1 MSTKITPGEATE
13 GAADSGHEDSA
24 PIVEMRDIHKSFG
37 SIQALSGVNLEIKSN
52 EIMGLVGDNGAGK
65 STLIKT
71 LVGIHKQDEGAIL
84 IDGQNVEITSPR
96 AAREHGISTVY
107 QDLAMVDELS
117 MAANTFLGRPLTKS
131 FAGVFE
137 IIDWDRMEE
146 EASRVM
152 KENLNLDIDPEKR
165 VEFLSGGER
174 QAVAINRALVT
185 DPELVI
191 LDEPT
196 SALSTESADRVME
209 LIRQLKQEGLAV
221 LIVSHNLDEIFSLTD
236 RVTVIAN
243 GQNVGTARTDN
254 VNREDVVQMMVS
266 TEVPEHLQG

>member
-1 MSTKITPGEATE
+1 MSTEATPDTAPE
-13 GAADSGHEDSA
+13 IVDDDPD
-24 PIVEMRDIHKSFG
+24 PIVEMQNIHKSFG
-37 SIQALSGVNLEIKSN
+37 SIQALSGVDLKIREN

-71 LVGIHKQDEGAIL
+71 LVGIHDQDDGSIFINGQVVD
-84 IDGQNVEITSPR
+84 IDSPR
-96 AAREHGISTVY
+96 DAREHGISTVY

-117 MAANTFLGRPLTKS
+117 MAANTFLGRPPTKS

-137 IIDWDRMEE
+137 LIDWDRMED
-146 EASRVM
+146 EAARMMS
-152 KENLNLDIDPEKR
+152 ENLNLDINPSKR
-165 VEFLSGGER
+165 VELLSGCER

-209 LIRQLKQEGLAV
+209 LIRQLKAKGLSV
-221 LIVSHNLDEIFSLTD
+221 LVVSHNLDEIFSLTD
-236 RVTVIAN
+236 RTTVIAN
-243 GQNVGTARTDN
+243 GRNVSTVETAAVDRS
-254 VNREDVVQMMVS
+254 DVVQMMVS
-266 TEVPEHLQG
+266 MEVPEHLQE

>member
-1 MSTKITPGEATE
+1 MSTETTHGETPDIDGEDPE
-13 GAADSGHEDSA
+13 
-24 PIVEMRDIHKSFG
+24 PIVEMRNISKSFG
-37 SIQALSGVNLEIKSN
+37 NIQALSGVGLEIGEN

-71 LVGIHKQDEGAIL
+71 LVGIHEQDEGSIF
-84 IDGQNVEITSPR
+84 INGEVVDVGSPR
-96 AAREHGISTVY
+96 EARKHGISTVY

-117 MAANTFLGRPLTKS
+117 MAANTFLGRPPTKS

-137 IIDWDRMEE
+137 IIDWDRMED
-146 EASRVM
+146 EAARMMSD
-152 KENLNLDIDPEKR
+152 NLNLELDPAKR
-165 VEFLSGGER
+165 VELLSGGER

-209 LIRQLKQEGLAV
+209 LVRQLKNKGLSV
-221 LIVSHNLDEIFSLTD
+221 LVVSHNLDEIFSLTD
-236 RVTVIAN
+236 RITVIAN
-243 GQNVGTARTDN
+243 GQNVSTVKTDD
-254 VNREDVVQMMVS
+254 VDRSDVVQMMIS
-266 TEVPEHLQG
+266 TEVPEHLQE

>member
-1 MSTKITPGEATE
+1 MSTETTPNETPDIGDQDPE
-13 GAADSGHEDSA
+13 
-24 PIVEMRDIHKSFG
+24 PVVEMQNIHKSFG
-37 SIQALSGVNLEIKSN
+37 SIQALSGVDLEICEN

-71 LVGIHKQDEGAIL
+71 LVGIHTQNEGTVVINGEAVDI
-84 IDGQNVEITSPR
+84 NSPR
-96 AAREHGISTVY
+96 DARKHGISTVY

-117 MAANTFLGRPLTKS
+117 MAANTFLGRPPTKS

-137 IIDWDRMEE
+137 VIDWDRMEN
-146 EASRVM
+146 EAARMM
-152 KENLNLDIDPEKR
+152 KENLNLNIEPGKR
-165 VEFLSGGER
+165 VELLSGGER

-209 LIRQLKQEGLAV
+209 LVRQLKRKGLSV
-221 LIVSHNLDEIFSLTD
+221 LVVSHNLDEIFSLTD
-236 RVTVIAN
+236 RITVIAN
-243 GQNVGTARTDN
+243 GQNVSTVETRN
-254 VNREDVVQMMVS
+254 VDRSDVVQMMIS
-266 TEVPEHLQG
+266 TEIPQHLQE

>member
-1 MSTKITPGEATE
+1 MSTEATPGETTDVAE
-13 GAADSGHEDSA
+13 ESPD
-24 PIVEMRDIHKSFG
+24 PIVEMRDIYKSFG
-37 SIQALSGVNLEIKSN
+37 SIQALSGVDLEVGEN

-71 LVGIHKQDEGAIL
+71 LVGIHQMDEGSIL
-84 IDGQNVEITSPR
+84 IDGEEVNISSPR

-131 FAGVFE
+131 FAGILE

-146 EASRVM
+146 EAARVM

-196 SALSTESADRVME
+196 SALSTESADRVLE
-209 LIRQLKQEGLAV
+209 LVRQLKREGLSV

-236 RVTVIAN
+236 RITVIAN
-243 GQNVGTARTDN
+243 GQNVSTVQTED
-254 VNREDVVQMMVS
+254 VDREDVVQMMVS
-266 TEVPEHLQG
+266 TEVPEHLQE